1 VRPVSLFYA
10 QSAML
15 CRYLYDA
22 ENGAHRKALLEF
34 VIAWYSGKDDKLDF
48 AAAFGVSAKE
58 LAPKVIEYARTL
70 LN

>member
-1 VRPVSLFYA
+1 MSLFYA

>member
-1 VRPVSLFYA
+1 LSLFYA

-22 ENGAHRKALLEF
+22 ENGKYRKALLEF
-34 VIAWYSGKDDKLDF
+34 VIAWYSGKSDKLDF
-48 AAAFGVSAKE
+48 AEAFGASARE
-58 LAPKVIEYARTL
+58 LGPKVIEYSRTL